1 MLSRRRVLHGAA
13 CACGAASLAP
23 FVRQVHAASAMPK
36 SALSVDQALAL
47 LKEGNDA
54 FVKGSCAA
62 TGAPARIGELAKGQ
76 APFAVIV
83 GCSDS
88 RTPPEQVFSRGL
100 GELFITRVAG
110 NTVDAVSLGSIE
122 YGLAVLGAPLIVV
135 LGHTQCGAVDA
146 AVKAVKG
153 NAKFPGS
160 IGRVVAPIIP
170 AVRSVKGSD
179 DLVNRAVRAN
189 VERTV
194 AQLRTAKPIIAKA
207 VNGGTARVVGGVY
220 DLQSGVVTFMT

>member
-1 MLSRRRVLHGAA
+1 
-13 CACGAASLAP
+13 
-23 FVRQVHAASAMPK
+23 MPK
-36 SALSVDQALAL
+36 TALSADQALAL

-76 APFAVIV
+76 APFAIIV

-110 NTVDAVSLGSIE
+110 NTVDPVSLGSIE
-122 YGLAVLGAPLIVV
+122 YGLAVLGVPLIVV

-146 AVKAVKG
+146 AVKAVKDH
-153 NAKFPGS
+153 AKFPGS

-179 DLVNRAVRAN
+179 DMVNKAVRAN
-189 VERTV
+189 VQRTV
-194 AQLRTAKPIIAKA
+194 AQLKTAKPIVAKA
-207 VNGGTARVVGGVY
+207 VSGGTAKVVGGVY
-220 DLQSGVVTFMT
+220 DLQSGLVTFMM